1 MYKDV
6 LRSIDG
12 IEIFPVISFV
22 IFGLFFVGLGLYVI
36 GFDKK
41 FIKEISNA
49 PLEDGASEEIR
60 KEFSHE

>member
-6 LRSIDG
+6 LSSIEG
-12 IEIFPVISFV
+12 VEIFPVISFI
-22 IFGLFFVGLGLYVI
+22 IFGLFFIGLGLYVV

-49 PLEDGASEEIR
+49 PLEDGAANESR
-60 KEFSHE
+60 KELSHE